1 MDISIHEICKGDDFM
16 AFFDEA
22 IIERC
27 HYVNSQEERVEPVAK
42 LVNVMMQRGM
52 FGSNVIQISGNNPIS
67 RVNAPLV
74 RFSVKRFVYEK
85 RRSAEIAV
93 ATNNIQETNN
103 ITELL
108 PVTLGVLEE
117 SKVDYFSIIKDADN
131 AYSYLMLNPPH
142 HDDYYYR
149 IMFK

>member
-1 MDISIHEICKGDDFM
+1 MDISIQGICKGDDFM

-27 HYVNSQEERVEPVAK
+27 HYVNSQEERVKPVAK

-52 FGSNVIQISGNNPIS
+52 YASNVIQISGNNPIS

-74 RFSVKRFVYEK
+74 QFSVKRFVYDN
-85 RRSAEIAV
+85 RRTAEIAV

-103 ITELL
+103 IIELL
-108 PVTLGVLEE
+108 PVTLGVLEK
-117 SKVDYFSIIKDADN
+117 SKVDYFSIIKDGDN
-131 AYSYLMLNPPH
+131 VYSYLMLNPPH
-142 HDDYYYR
+142 RDDYYYR